1 MHKKKSC
8 ALHMGS
14 ARDQNAR
21 ELHFRETHVQE
32 MGRTGSLWNGQG
44 SHGQGSV
51 QYMKDVCLCLK
62 KVSAGKRR
70 RPIIRLP
77 ARGVHGDN
85 SGHSSMIGGYCH
97 VRFEWFGW
105 V

>member
-8 ALHMGS
+8 ALHMES

-44 SHGQGSV
+44 WHGQGSV

-62 KVSAGKRR
+62 KVSG
-70 RPIIRLP
+70 
-77 ARGVHGDN
+77 
-85 SGHSSMIGGYCH
+85 
-97 VRFEWFGW
+97 
-105 V
+105 